1 MLVGT
6 PGFFIDIDKKMW
18 ELLVGTPGFQLLMRK
33 DIDNACR
40 HTSISA
46 DGYKNTWE
54 MLAYNFTTKLGF
66 TFLPPSSFF
75 GMMMRFLF

>member
-1 MLVGT
+1 
-6 PGFFIDIDKKMW
+6 
-18 ELLVGTPGFQLLMRK
+18 
-33 DIDNACR
+33 
-40 HTSISA
+40 
-46 DGYKNTWE
+46 